1 VPTPNE
7 ELLERFYGAFS
18 KRDGAGMEAC
28 YTPDVSFSD
37 PVFTDL
43 HGAEAGGMWR
53 MLTGRAKDLEVE
65 LLERE
70 ADDQRGSARWRATYT
85 YSQTGRPVVNDVR
98 GTFRFADGRIAEH
111 EDSFGFHRWARQA
124 LGAPGLLLGW
134 TPMLRSTVRRRA
146 REALDEF
153 MAGEGAQPPPLP
165 TTPDV

>member
-1 VPTPNE
+1 MPTPNE

-18 KRDGAGMEAC
+18 RRDGAGMEAC

-65 LLERE
+65 LLEHE
-70 ADDQRGSARWRATYT
+70 ADDERGSARWRATYT

-98 GTFRFADGRIAEH
+98 SEMRFDDAGLIVLQRDEF
-111 EDSFGFHRWARQA
+111 DFWRWARQA
-124 LGAPGLLLGW
+124 LGTTGLLLGW
-134 TPMLRSTVRRRA
+134 TPVLKHSVRDKARA
-146 REALDEF
+146 GLAAFRD
-153 MAGEGAQPPPLP
+153 
-165 TTPDV
+165 T